1 MRKYLQISL
10 LSMLLIHVDYINA
23 QPNYFE
29 ISKGLEIFNGIFKE
43 INMYYVDETKPGEL
57 MDAAIESMLQ
67 TLDPYTTFIP
77 ESDIEDFR
85 FQTTGEYGGIGS
97 LITKHNDNIY
107 IAEPYKNFPADNAG
121 LKIGDKIIT
130 IGETAVKGK
139 SVEDVSNLLKGEPGT
154 GVKLTINR
162 IQYDANDKIE
172 EVTIPIN
179 INREKI
185 TISSVPYYGIIDL
198 NNFLEDSI
206 SKQKF
211 SCAYVKLNR
220 FTRGCTEEVRQAL
233 LDLESKEEF
242 DKIILDL
249 RGNPG
254 GLLNESVE
262 LCNLFIPQNETVV
275 STKGRNS
282 DWNKIYKTK
291 KKPYDIERPL
301 IILVDQNSA
310 SASEIVAGTIQ
321 DLDRGV
327 IIGFK
332 TFGKGLVQ
340 QTRKLDYNSQLKVTV
355 AKYYTPSG
363 RCIQKI
369 NYANKENEIVADS
382 LKTEFKTKNGRSVF
396 DGGGI
401 EPDIKIQEDSIPA
414 ILYDIVKK
422 RIVFDFGNHYYPRME
437 SIHNTFTFNIS
448 DEVYTE
454 FVSFLEKKE
463 FEFETESEKQLAI
476 LEDVVKYENYNNT
489 LNEQFVVFQKILN
502 ETKKE
507 DVFNFKKEISLLILE
522 DLITREHYNKGS
534 VESMLK
540 FDKAII
546 EALKLFANNSK
557 YDALLYP
564 Y

>member
-1 MRKYLQISL
+1 
-10 LSMLLIHVDYINA
+10 MLLIHVDYINA

-57 MDAAIESMLQ
+57 MDAAIESMLK

-154 GVKLTINR
+154 EVKLTINR
-162 IQYDANDKIE
+162 IKYNANDEIE

-198 NNFLEDSI
+198 NHFLEDSI

-254 GLLNESVE
+254 GLLNESVG
-262 LCNLFIPQNETVV
+262 LCNLFIPQNEPVV

-291 KKPYDIERPL
+291 KKPYDIEKPL

-369 NYANKENEIVADS
+369 NYANKNNEIVPDS

-507 DVFNFKKEISLLILE
+507 DVFNFKKEISLLILD
-522 DLITREHYNKGS
+522 DLITREHYNKGR

-540 FDKAII
+540 FDRAII

-557 YDALLYP
+557 YNALLYP

>member
-1 MRKYLQISL
+1 
-10 LSMLLIHVDYINA
+10 MLLIHVDYINA

-154 GVKLTINR
+154 EVNLTISR
-162 IQYDANDKIE
+162 IQYNSNDEIE
-172 EVTIPIN
+172 EITLPIN
-179 INREKI
+179 INRKKI

-262 LCNLFIPQNETVV
+262 LCNLFIPQNEPVV

-291 KKPYDIERPL
+291 KKPYDIEKPL

-369 NYANKENEIVADS
+369 NYANKENEIVPDS

-489 LNEQFVVFQKILN
+489 LNEQFVIFQKILN

-507 DVFNFKKEISLLILE
+507 DIFNFKKEISLLILD

>member
-1 MRKYLQISL
+1 MIS
-10 LSMLLIHVDYINA
+10 LSMLIMHVNYINA

-57 MDAAIESMLQ
+57 MDAAIESMLK

-107 IAEPYKNFPADNAG
+107 IAEPYQNFPADNSG

-130 IGETAVKGK
+130 IGETTVKGK

-154 GVKLTINR
+154 EVKLTISR
-162 IQYDANDKIE
+162 IQYDSNDEIE

-179 INREKI
+179 INRKKI

-198 NNFLEDSI
+198 NNFSEDSI
-206 SKQKF
+206 NKQKF
-211 SCAYVKLNR
+211 SCAYIKLNR
-220 FTRGCTEEVRQAL
+220 FTRGCAEEVRQAL
-233 LDLESKEEF
+233 LDLESKQEF
-242 DKIILDL
+242 NKIILDL

-327 IIGFK
+327 IIGLK

-369 NYANKENEIVADS
+369 NYSNEENEIIPDS
-382 LKTEFKTKNGRSVF
+382 LKTEFNTKNGRSVF

-401 EPDIKIQEDSIPA
+401 EPDIRIQEDSIPA
-414 ILYDIVKK
+414 ILYDIAKK
-422 RIVFDFGNHYYPRME
+422 RIVFDFGNYYYPKME
-437 SIHNTFTFNIS
+437 SIHNTFSFNVS
-448 DEVYTE
+448 DEIYAE
-454 FVSFLEKKE
+454 FVSFLELKE

-476 LEDVVKYENYNNT
+476 LKDVVKYENYNNT
-489 LNEQFVVFQKILN
+489 LNEQFNVFQEILN

-507 DVFNFKKEISLLILE
+507 DVFNFKKEISLLILD
-522 DLITREHYNKGS
+522 DLITREHYNKGRI
-534 VESMLK
+534 ESMLK

-546 EALKLFANNSK
+546 EALKLFSNNSN
-557 YDALLYP
+557 YETILYP

>member
-1 MRKYLQISL
+1 MIS
-10 LSMLLIHVDYINA
+10 LSMLIMHVNYINA

-57 MDAAIESMLQ
+57 MDAAIESMLK

-107 IAEPYKNFPADNAG
+107 IAEPYKNFPADNSG

-130 IGETAVKGK
+130 IGETNVKGK

-154 GVKLTINR
+154 EVKLTINR
-162 IQYDANDKIE
+162 IQYDANDEIE

-179 INREKI
+179 INRKKI

-206 SKQKF
+206 RKQKF

-220 FTRGCTEEVRQAL
+220 FTRGCAEEVRQAL

-242 DKIILDL
+242 NKIILDL

-262 LCNLFIPQNETVV
+262 LCNLFIPKNESVV

-291 KKPYDIERPL
+291 KKPYDIEKPL

-321 DLDRGV
+321 DLDRGI

-369 NYANKENEIVADS
+369 NYSNEENEIVPDS

-437 SIHNTFTFNIS
+437 SIDNTFTFNIS
-448 DEVYTE
+448 DEIYNE

-489 LNEQFVVFQKILN
+489 LNEQFVIFQKILN

-507 DVFNFKKEISLLILE
+507 DVFNFKKEISLLILD
-522 DLITREHYNKGS
+522 DLITREHYNKGRA
-534 VESMLK
+534 ESMLK

-557 YDALLYP
+557 YDTLLYP
-564 Y
+564 N